1 MGYILLVNRIME
13 ILQIMDKMD
22 HNFYFVIGAQKLL
35 HFAVLFVQKPQKNL
49 NKKLTKSRKI
59 VYKKKALFAIKP
71 PNEVTEKSR
80 QPARCVT
87 LCERDIISL
96 FVHS

>member
-1 MGYILLVNRIME
+1 MGYILLVNLILE
-13 ILQIMDKMD
+13 ILRTTDRMD
-22 HNFYFVIGAQKLL
+22 HNFFLDIGNQKPL
-35 HFAVLFVQKPQKNL
+35 HCEVLFVQKPQKNL

-71 PNEVTEKSR
+71 PNEVIEKSQ

-87 LCERDIISL
+87 LCERGIISL